1 MTQQH
6 SQGREGTVPGEQ
18 QEGSRQL
25 SALSFLPRHGHVL
38 CGFIAG
44 EESEYMETLSD
55 AEVLSTMTRVLRTL
69 TGTAAFPTLIT
80 PTPSPGNMHPDF
92 WMPPR
97 IHSRREPAPARSQEC
112 A

>member
-1 MTQQH
+1 MTQQR
-6 SQGREGTVPGEQ
+6 SQGTEGTVPGEQ
-18 QEGSRQL
+18 QEGSRQPL
-25 SALSFLPRHGHVL
+25 ALSFLPRHGHVL

-69 TGTAAFPTLIT
+69 TGTAAFSTLVT
-80 PTPSPGNMHPDF
+80 PTPSPGNAHPDF

-97 IHSRREPAPARSQEC
+97 IRARREPAPACSQEC